1 MQKIGRLFF
10 ILFFLCQITLV
21 DAALANVT
29 LKVEVTPDAVGVGE
43 QVQVLVTVQSNDDFE
58 IAEPQLNEVAGLR
71 LLQAQ
76 NAGQSSSTRM
86 NIVNGKTEFS
96 KTVQQQFVYIFE
108 AIKKGL
114 ITLPS
119 VKVNVNGQDYQS
131 APQTFSVSEKPLNQR
146 NLRQRNQ
153 PQGEPMDPFADE
165 DDMFVQ
171 LMKQRQQMMDEVQK
185 QLGGGGRGFGGA
197 QPFGGLGVGQPSQIP
212 SRKLDIN
219 TNEAFFILLE
229 TDKTTVYEGEQVTAN
244 WYLYSQSQIESLDR
258 AKFPDL
264 KGFWKEIIEEVP
276 SLRFEQEI
284 VNGLMYKKALLASH
298 ALFPIKPGQAV
309 IDEFKIKAK
318 VRMLTPN
325 GYGQLSEYTK
335 SSRRQVI
342 KVLPLPSEN
351 KPLSFSGAVGQF
363 QIQTQVDGIQFPTG
377 QPFLLR
383 LRFEGQGNAKLIELP
398 PIDWPEGLEI
408 YDTKSESKFFKNGQS
423 YKEFEIYLIAK
434 NKGSIQIPKISF
446 SYFDP
451 NSKTYVTKITET
463 LTLDISE
470 AVAGQSQN
478 IIRPNN
484 QQATSEQAQK
494 IILPVAQL
502 NQSQISWAKMKWPF
516 LDSLTGAVLVYFLV
530 FGLIQ
535 FRQLNT
541 APPLKN
547 LIDKK
552 IKLIQA
558 AIRKNDYKSF
568 AAESINTVYLLAAY
582 LAREKNASEDWV
594 KLVSKMPENYRLKF
608 EVQLGQFLDVFQIIG
623 FAPDRVREQV
633 LASRSLSQIF
643 EQFKLVT
650 DKIIIE
656 LMNDHL

>member
-1 MQKIGRLFF
+1 MQKIGSFFF
-10 ILFFLCQITLV
+10 ILFFLIQFFLSAV
-21 DAALANVT
+21 ASANVI
-29 LKVEVTPDAVGVGE
+29 LKVEVNPEAVALGE
-43 QVQVLVTVQSNDDFE
+43 QVQVLITVQSNDDFDLS
-58 IAEPQLNEVAGLR
+58 EPQLSEVAGLK

-96 KTVQQQFVYIFE
+96 KTVQQQFVYVFE
-108 AIKKGL
+108 AVQKGL

-131 APQTFSVSEKPLNQR
+131 APQTLSVSDQPKNKSPNQR
-146 NLRQRNQ
+146 NLRPRNQ
-153 PQGEPMDPFADE
+153 FQPPPIDPFADE
-165 DDMFVQ
+165 DDMFTQ
-171 LMKQRQQMMDEVQK
+171 LMRQRQQMLDEVQR
-185 QLGGGGRGFGGA
+185 QLGGG
-197 QPFGGLGVGQPSQIP
+197 QPFGGFAPGQPAQIP

-219 TNEAFFILLE
+219 TNEAFFLLLE
-229 TDKTTVYEGEQVTAN
+229 TDKTSAFEGEQITAN
-244 WYLYSQSQIESLDR
+244 WYLYTQSQIESLDR

-276 SLRFEQEI
+276 TLRFEQEI
-284 VNGLMYKKALLASH
+284 VNGLVYKKALLASH
-298 ALFPIKPGQAV
+298 ALFPIKPGQAA

-318 VRMLTPN
+318 VRMLTRN

-335 SSRRQVI
+335 SSRRQLINVI
-342 KVLPLPSEN
+342 PLPQEN

-363 QIQTQVDGIQFPTG
+363 QIQTQVDGIQFPAG

-398 PIDWPEGLEI
+398 PIEWPEGLEI

-434 NKGSIQIPKISF
+434 NKGPLQIPKISF

-451 NSKTYVTKITET
+451 SSKSYVTKTTET
-463 LTLDISE
+463 LMLDISE
-470 AVAGQSQN
+470 PLAGQSQN
-478 IIRPNN
+478 TIRSSDQ
-484 QQATSEQAQK
+484 QQAGEQIEKA
-494 IILPVAQL
+494 ILPVAQL
-502 NQSQISWAKMKWPF
+502 NQSQISWAKLKWPF
-516 LDSLTGAVLVYFLV
+516 LDSLTGAVLIYFLV

-547 LIDKK
+547 LIEKK
-552 IKLIQA
+552 IKIIQS
-558 AIRKNDYKSF
+558 AIKKNDYKSF
-568 AAESINTVYLLAAY
+568 AAESINTVYILAAH
-582 LAREKNASEDWV
+582 LAHEKNASEDWA

-608 EVQLGQFLDVFQIIG
+608 ETQLSQFLEEFQIIG
-623 FAPDRVREQV
+623 FAPDQVREQV
-633 LASRSLSQIF
+633 LLNRSLSQIF

>member
-1 MQKIGRLFF
+1 MQKIGSLFF
-10 ILFFLCQITLV
+10 ILFFLIQFTLAEAV
-21 DAALANVT
+21 LANVT
-29 LKVEVTPDAVGVGE
+29 LKVEVTPDAVGIGE
-43 QVQVLVTVQSNDDFE
+43 QIQVLVTVQSNDDFE
-58 IAEPQLNEVAGLR
+58 MSEPQLGEVAGLR

-86 NIVNGKTEFS
+86 NIINGKSEFS

-108 AIKKGL
+108 AAKKGL
-114 ITLPS
+114 TTLPS

-131 APQTFSVSEKPLNQR
+131 APQTFSVSDKPTNQR

-153 PQGEPMDPFADE
+153 PQAEPIDPFADE
-165 DDMFVQ
+165 EDMFTQ

-185 QLGGGGRGFGGA
+185 QLGGGRGFGGA
-197 QPFGGLGVGQPSQIP
+197 QPFGGLGAGQPSQIP

-219 TNEAFFILLE
+219 TNEAFFLLLE
-229 TDKTTVYEGEQVTAN
+229 TDKTTVFEGEQVTAN
-244 WYLYSQSQIESLDR
+244 WYLYTQSQIESLDR

-298 ALFPIKPGQAV
+298 ALFPIKPGQAA

-335 SSRRQVI
+335 SSRRQLI
-342 KVLPLPSEN
+342 KVLPLPIEN

-363 QIQTQVDGIQFPTG
+363 QIQTQVDGIQFPAG

-398 PIDWPEGLEI
+398 PIEWPEGLEI

-451 NSKTYVTKITET
+451 NSKTYVTKTTET

-478 IIRPNN
+478 LIRSND
-484 QQATSEQAQK
+484 QQTANEQVQK

-502 NQSQISWAKMKWPF
+502 NQSLISWAKMKWAF
-516 LDSLTGAVLVYFLV
+516 LDSLTGAVLVYFLI
-530 FGLIQ
+530 FGFIQ

-552 IKLIQA
+552 IKLIQSS
-558 AIRKNDYKSF
+558 IKKNDYKSF

-594 KLVSKMPENYRLKF
+594 KLVGKMPENYRLKF
-608 EVQLGQFLDVFQIIG
+608 ESELSQFLDEFQIIG

-633 LASRSLSQIF
+633 LSSRSLSQIF
-643 EQFKLVT
+643 EQFNSVI

>member
-1 MQKIGRLFF
+1 MQKIGSLFF
-10 ILFFLCQITLV
+10 ILFFLIQFTLAEAV
-21 DAALANVT
+21 LANVT
-29 LKVEVTPDAVGVGE
+29 LKVEVTPDAVGIGE
-43 QVQVLVTVQSNDDFE
+43 QIQVLVTVQSNDDFE
-58 IAEPQLNEVAGLR
+58 MSEPQLGEVAGLR

-86 NIVNGKTEFS
+86 NIINGKSEFS

-108 AIKKGL
+108 AAKKGL
-114 ITLPS
+114 TTLPS

-131 APQTFSVSEKPLNQR
+131 APQTFSVSDKPTNQR

-153 PQGEPMDPFADE
+153 PQAEPIDPFADE
-165 DDMFVQ
+165 EDMFTQ

-185 QLGGGGRGFGGA
+185 QLGGGRGFGGA
-197 QPFGGLGVGQPSQIP
+197 QPFGGLGAGQPSQIP

-219 TNEAFFILLE
+219 TNEAFFLLLE
-229 TDKTTVYEGEQVTAN
+229 TDKTTVFEGEQVTAN
-244 WYLYSQSQIESLDR
+244 WYLYTQSQIESLDR

-298 ALFPIKPGQAV
+298 ALFPIKPGQAA

-335 SSRRQVI
+335 SSRRQLI
-342 KVLPLPSEN
+342 KVLPLPIEN

-363 QIQTQVDGIQFPTG
+363 QIQTQVDGIQFPAG

-398 PIDWPEGLEI
+398 PIEWPEGLEI

-451 NSKTYVTKITET
+451 NSKTYVTKTTET

-478 IIRPNN
+478 LIRSND
-484 QQATSEQAQK
+484 QQTANEQVQK

-502 NQSQISWAKMKWPF
+502 NQSLISWAKMKWAF
-516 LDSLTGAVLVYFLV
+516 LDLLTGAVLVYFLI
-530 FGLIQ
+530 FGFIQ

-552 IKLIQA
+552 IKLIQSS
-558 AIRKNDYKSF
+558 IKKNDYKSF

-594 KLVSKMPENYRLKF
+594 KLVGKMPENYRLKF
-608 EVQLGQFLDVFQIIG
+608 ESELSQFLDEFQIIG

-633 LASRSLSQIF
+633 LSSRSLSQIF
-643 EQFKLVT
+643 EQFNSVI

>member
-1 MQKIGRLFF
+1 MQKIGSLFF
-10 ILFFLCQITLV
+10 ILFFLCQMTFAE
-21 DAALANVT
+21 AALANVT
-29 LKVEVTPDAVGVGE
+29 LKVEVTPDAVGIGE

-58 IAEPQLNEVAGLR
+58 MSEPQLADVAGLK

-86 NIVNGKTEFS
+86 NIINGKTEFS

-108 AIKKGL
+108 AVKKGL

-119 VKVNVNGQDYQS
+119 VKINVAGQDYQS
-131 APQTFSVSEKPLNQR
+131 APQTFSISDKPTNQK

-153 PQGEPMDPFADE
+153 PQAEPIDPFADE

-171 LMKQRQQMMDEVQK
+171 LMKQRQQMMDEVQR
-185 QLGGGGRGFGGA
+185 QLGGGRGFGGA
-197 QPFGGLGVGQPSQIP
+197 QPFGGLGGVQPSQIP

-219 TNEAFFILLE
+219 TNEAFFLLLE
-229 TDKTTVYEGEQVTAN
+229 TDKITVYEGEQVTAN
-244 WYLYSQSQIESLDR
+244 WYLYTQSQIESLDR

-284 VNGLMYKKALLASH
+284 VNGLIYKKALLASH
-298 ALFPIKPGQAV
+298 ALFPIKPGQAA

-335 SSRRQVI
+335 SSRRQLI
-342 KVLPLPSEN
+342 KVLPLPLEN

-363 QIQTQVDGIQFPTG
+363 QIQTQVDGIQFPAG

-446 SYFDP
+446 AYFDP
-451 NSKTYVTKITET
+451 NSKNYVTKTTET

-470 AVAGQSQN
+470 AVAVQSQN
-478 IIRPNN
+478 IIRSND
-484 QQATSEQAQK
+484 QQAASEQVEK
-494 IILPVAQL
+494 IILRL
-502 NQSQISWAKMKWPF
+502 NRNS
-516 LDSLTGAVLVYFLV
+516 
-530 FGLIQ
+530 
-535 FRQLNT
+535 FRN
-541 APPLKN
+541 
-547 LIDKK
+547 I
-552 IKLIQA
+552 
-558 AIRKNDYKSF
+558 
-568 AAESINTVYLLAAY
+568 
-582 LAREKNASEDWV
+582 
-594 KLVSKMPENYRLKF
+594 
-608 EVQLGQFLDVFQIIG
+608 
-623 FAPDRVREQV
+623 
-633 LASRSLSQIF
+633 
-643 EQFKLVT
+643 
-650 DKIIIE
+650 
-656 LMNDHL
+656 

>member
-1 MQKIGRLFF
+1 MQKIGSLFF
-10 ILFFLCQITLV
+10 ILFFLGQILFSEV
-21 DAALANVT
+21 ALAAVT
-29 LKVEVTPDAVGVGE
+29 LKVDVTPDAVGVGE
-43 QVQVLVTVQSNDDFE
+43 QVQVLVTVQSDDDFE
-58 IAEPQLNEVAGLR
+58 ISDPQLSEIDGLR
-71 LLQAQ
+71 LLQGQ

-108 AIKKGL
+108 TTKKGL
-114 ITLPS
+114 IMLPAI
-119 VKVNVNGQDYQS
+119 KVNVNGQDYLS
-131 APQTFSVSEKPLNQR
+131 AAQTISVSDKSVNQR
-146 NLRQRNQ
+146 NLRQRQQQAAQQ
-153 PQGEPMDPFADE
+153 PQNQDPFADE
-165 DDMFVQ
+165 DDMFSQ
-171 LMKQRQQMMDEVQK
+171 LMKQRQQMLEEVQR
-185 QLGGGGRGFGGA
+185 QLGGGGRNG
-197 QPFGGLGVGQPSQIP
+197 QPFGGLGGGQQTEIP

-219 TNEAFFILLE
+219 TNEAFFLLLE
-229 TDKTTVYEGEQVTAN
+229 TDKTSAYEGEQVTAN
-244 WYLYSQSQIESLDR
+244 WYLYTQSQIESLDR

-276 SLRFEQEI
+276 SLRFDQEI
-284 VNGLMYKKALLASH
+284 VNGLLYKKALLASH

-318 VRMLTPN
+318 VRMLTAN
-325 GYGQLSEYTK
+325 GFGQLSEYTK
-335 SSRRQVI
+335 SSRRQQI

-363 QIQTQVDGIQFPTG
+363 QIQTQVDGIQFPAA

-383 LRFEGQGNAKLIELP
+383 LRFEGQGNAKLIDLP
-398 PIDWPEGLEI
+398 PIEWPEGLEI

-434 NKGSIQIPKISF
+434 NKGPIQIPKISF

-451 NSKTYVTKITET
+451 TTKEYVTKTTET

-478 IIRPNN
+478 TIRPNL
-484 QQATSEQAQK
+484 EQTNVENIEK

-502 NQSQISWAKMKWPF
+502 SQNQVSWSQVKWPF
-516 LDSLTGAVLVYFLV
+516 LDLLSLSVLGYFLF

-541 APPLKN
+541 SPPLKN
-547 LIDKK
+547 LVDRK

-558 AIRKNDYKSF
+558 SVKANDYKAF
-568 AAESINTVYLLAAY
+568 AAESMNTVYLLAAH

-608 EVQLGQFLDVFQIIG
+608 ESQLSQCLDEFQVIG
-623 FAPDRVREQV
+623 FAPDKVREQV
-633 LASRSLSQIF
+633 LLNRSLSQIF
-643 EQFKLVT
+643 EQFQLII

-656 LMNDHL
+656 LVNDHL